1 MPTYKYVKVPVGNEL
16 YKGLNTFAAGA
27 KERALMYGNVDSS
40 DEQPFK
46 VRDKETVQV
55 QLQSGGKLTG
65 AVKDREVFYCV
76 EGGNKGFF
84 IEAAYAKEV
93 GPPQNL
99 GASWGAG
106 FGTKTLSYGPKMT
119 RWLTASSLNVRA
131 DYDSSAKVLKKIS
144 KGQKV
149 TDLQSIDGHEPWC
162 YSKELGGY
170 VAYGDDKSAFWGDKA
185 PSATKPKPSTT
196 VAPAEPTAPEADAV
210 AAASEDSS
218 TGMIIGLGAAALLAA
233 YFVFGRK

>member
-1 MPTYKYVKVPVGNEL
+1 MPTYKYIKVPTGHEL
-16 YKGLNTFAAGA
+16 YKGLGTYATGN

-55 QLQSGGKLTG
+55 QLQSGGKVTG
-65 AVKDREVFYCV
+65 AVKDREVYYCV

-99 GASWGAG
+99 GAAWGAS

-119 RWLTASSLNVRA
+119 RWLSASSLNVRA
-131 DYDSSAKVLKKIS
+131 DFSTDAKVIKKIS

-149 TDLQSIDGHEPWC
+149 TDLQSINGHEPWC

-170 VAYGDDKSAFWGDKA
+170 VAYGDDKGAFWGDNA

-196 VAPAEPTAPEADAV
+196 VAPAEPTAPPVDV
-210 AAASEDSS
+210 PVTEDSN
-218 TGMIIGLGAAALLAA
+218 TGMIIGVGAAALLAA
-233 YFVFGRK
+233 YFAFGRK